1 MEELSATVR
10 QNAASSSQ
18 ASTLAEEA
26 SGSAVRGGEVMG
38 RVIST
43 MNGITESNRRI
54 ADITTVIDG
63 IAFQTNLLALN
74 AAVEAAR
81 AGEQG
86 LARSKPVMLIFSMGG
101 SPRPCLQ
108 RHPFGTSMPWKG
120 PIHHIIPER
129 RLRRIRDRKRCFDL

>member
-1 MEELSATVR
+1 MSCVLSENRFALFRTHSNDLSRRTDEQASSLEELAATVR

-26 SGSAVRGGEVMG
+26 SGSAMRGGEVMG

-63 IAFQTNLLALN
+63 IAF
-74 AAVEAAR
+74 
-81 AGEQG
+81 
-86 LARSKPVMLIFSMGG
+86 
-101 SPRPCLQ
+101 
-108 RHPFGTSMPWKG
+108 
-120 PIHHIIPER
+120 R
-129 RLRRIRDRKRCFDL
+129 RCPA